1 MAVALIAR
9 EFPIDY
15 MIEEHKSLLFFQSQ
29 L

>member
-15 MIEEHKSLLFFQSQ
+15 MIEELESLLFFQSQ